1 MSEKSCLPIDPK
13 DTTLNEELLKVMPRM
28 LIEEFRAFVFEKG
41 DKPKAA
47 AVNPK
52 SQALRQ
58 YLTKKLGKNIEWFK
72 ATEEDVT
79 FILKNCKKD
88 FKADILHLTST
99 ANESNNNISR
109 AVDDIINYAFA
120 EGASDIH
127 IEPKRDEI
135 LVRFRLD
142 GVLHTVCK
150 LTKQVQPAL
159 IARFKILANL
169 KIDEHLHPQDGRI
182 EPEASPEISLRISI
196 VPTIFG
202 EKVALRVLDDTSKN
216 ISVHNLGLSDQQ
228 RDIIMENIEKP
239 YGMIIASGPTGSGKT
254 TTLYAILQLLKKEGL
269 NISTLEDPVEYLL
282 EGVNQIQINP
292 RAKLDFASGLRA
304 LLRQDPDVIMVGEIR
319 DPETATMAANA
330 ALTGHLLFTTLHTND
345 AASAFS
351 RLLDMKVED
360 FVITGTVNLVIGQRL
375 VRKICDNCAKT
386 EKLNEAVVKKI
397 KERKDFMDAL
407 EKKEKGLSESIQ
419 DKELRVGQGCEK
431 CFQSGYS
438 GRVGIFEFFVPNQKT
453 QNLILNHES
462 SETIETA
469 AKKDGFEDMIA
480 DGAEKA
486 LQGITTFSEVLR
498 VTRNA

>member
-1 MSEKSCLPIDPK
+1 MSNKNSLPIDPK
-13 DTTLNEELLKVMPRM
+13 NTSLDDELLKIMPRM

-41 DKPKAA
+41 DKPKVG

-52 SQALRQ
+52 NPALKQ
-58 YLTKKLGKNIEWFK
+58 YLTKKMGKNIEWFK
-72 ATEEDVT
+72 ATEEDIT

-88 FKADILHLTST
+88 FKADILHLAST
-99 ANESNNNISR
+99 ANEANNNISR
-109 AVDDIINYAFA
+109 VVDDIINFAFA

-127 IEPKRDEI
+127 VEPKRDEI

-142 GVLHTVCK
+142 GVLHTVCN
-150 LTKQVQPAL
+150 LTKNVQPAL

-182 EPEASPEISLRISI
+182 EPEASPEVSLRISI

-216 ISVHNLGLSDQQ
+216 ISINNLGLSDRQ
-228 RDIIMENIEKP
+228 RDVILENIEKP

-254 TTLYAILQLLKKEGL
+254 TTLYALLQLLKKDGL

-292 RAKLDFASGLRA
+292 RIKLDFAAGLRA

-319 DPETATMAANA
+319 DYETATMAANA

-386 EKLNEAVVKKI
+386 EKLDEAIVKKI
-397 KERKDFMDAL
+397 KERKDFVDAL
-407 EKKEKGLSESIQ
+407 EKKEEGLSESIK
-419 DKELRVGQGCEK
+419 DKEFRVGQGCEK

-438 GRVGIFEFFVPNQKT
+438 GRIGIFELFIPTPKIQG
-453 QNLILNHES
+453 LILDHAS
-462 SETIETA
+462 SEKIEAA
-469 AKKDGFEDMIA
+469 AKKEGFEDMIA
-480 DGAEKA
+480 DGVEKA
-486 LQGITTFSEVLR
+486 LQGATTFSEVLR